1 MCSHKNANMNTRA
14 ELNGK
19 SNSVVVV
26 VIVAH
31 IKRSEKLT
39 RFVRLKWLGIL
50 WLVVEI
56 ATAHAFHV
64 TTYSTFKVQSK
75 KNWLLA
81 FAGFRRK
88 MCQPFVVVA
97 LNKYPIT
104 ASKWWW
110 CVTRHHQMRW
120 HSILICGRKRSS
132 ILISIYSKVREPF
145 CGQRATAAAIRFH
158 KIYFASNNRICTQA
172 QEL

>member
-1 MCSHKNANMNTRA
+1 MCSHKNVNMNTRA

-31 IKRSEKLT
+31 IKRREELT

-56 ATAHAFHV
+56 ATAHATHV

-75 KNWLLA
+75 MVWLLV

-88 MCQPFVVVA
+88 MCQQFVVVA

-104 ASKWWW
+104 ASKCWWY
-110 CVTRHHQMRW
+110 VTRHHRMRW
-120 HSILICGRKRSS
+120 HSILLCCRRCSS
-132 ILISIYSKVREPF
+132 ILISIFQSSW
-145 CGQRATAAAIRFH
+145 T
-158 KIYFASNNRICTQA
+158 
-172 QEL
+172 LL